1 MDGEICQFLLLNY
14 TSAACQDSEK
24 DWNKWSFGHVTVFVK
39 FFKGFTP
46 LFALVSTLYC
56 QTIFKLLGFT
66 FALVLVRIN
75 QSAFL
80 LTHSPTKW
88 IVTIL
93 GVYISSSTFTHK
105 PLFCIMMRIQ
115 SHAFFAETCSDVQC
129 AETSVVN
136 LGCCTFSLLQP
147 IPYNKVSIYS
157 DLGFAIVTRGHC
169 FLRCTKNK
177 DRHFR
182 DRPFKCKFN

>member
-24 DWNKWSFGHVTVFVK
+24 DRNKWSFGHVTVFVK

-136 LGCCTFSLLQP
+136 LGCCTFHC
-147 IPYNKVSIYS
+147 YNQSPTTRLVFILT
-157 DLGFAIVTRGHC
+157 LG
-169 FLRCTKNK
+169 L
-177 DRHFR
+177 
-182 DRPFKCKFN
+182 P